1 MFYRIY
7 PLSRHGHV
15 ELPLEDFFASDEEAV
30 GFADSFVDKLP
41 HGFEVWQ
48 LERFVYRQR
57 TGKAAWLLGRSP
69 KVYHAPKVEKKYEAF
84 YPSC

>member
-57 TGKAAWLLGRSP
+57 TGKAAWLTEHQCNTLR
-69 KVYHAPKVEKKYEAF
+69 
-84 YPSC
+84 PSLDERAVDSFAVG